1 MKDLLYWLTV
11 ALCCAGS
18 IGLLCLIWPEK
29 STFWVFI
36 CSVNWFAFAFYSWVR
51 YGPSLRSFLWR
62 GPPPWYV
69 WLMARRR
76 SGCPVGG
83 SPLSSELQR
92 NDNAEG
98 DSRPL

>member
-29 STFWVFI
+29 SSFWVFL
-36 CSVNWFAFAFYSWVR
+36 CSVNWFAFAFYYWVR

-62 GPPPWYV
+62 GPPPWYA
-69 WLMARRR
+69 WLMARRNR
-76 SGCPVGG
+76 
-83 SPLSSELQR
+83 Q
-92 NDNAEG
+92 
-98 DSRPL
+98 